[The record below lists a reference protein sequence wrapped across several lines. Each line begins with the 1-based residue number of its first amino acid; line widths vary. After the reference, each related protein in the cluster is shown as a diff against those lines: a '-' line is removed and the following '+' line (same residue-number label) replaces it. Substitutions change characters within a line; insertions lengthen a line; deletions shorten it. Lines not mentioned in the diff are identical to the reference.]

1 MISRTLLSCLFLCL
15 CLSCGSDK
23 GNANEA
29 EEVSTTLPSID
40 VTRLEYL
47 FTNATYMDA
56 TFYELP
62 ISINQSELPQI
73 QQTIATV
80 STESMIMA
88 PNCKAVGHIW
98 FQVNGK
104 NVEEADIYFEP
115 DCVGYV
121 WYENGKPAYSNRMTQ
136 EGVNFYGNIF
146 QQVQNG
152 GQGQ

>member
-1 MISRTLLSCLFLCL
+1 MISRTILICLLFTLYF
-15 CLSCGSDK
+15 SCGTDNGK
-23 GNANEA
+23 GKNTA
-29 EEVSTTLPSID
+29 VGSPTLPSID

-47 FTNATYMDA
+47 FANATYMDA
-56 TFYELP
+56 TFYNIP
-62 ISINQSELPQI
+62 VSINQSELPQI

-80 STESMIMA
+80 STESMTMQS
-88 PNCKAVGHIW
+88 NCKAVGHIW

-104 NVEEADIYFEP
+104 NIEEADIYFEP
-115 DCVGYV
+115 DCIGYV

-146 QQVQNG
+146 QQVQSG